1 MLLHGVNTLAQSTFQ
16 GPVRSLNG
24 FISQGPGT
32 VISLAAASLTVDPAV
47 HGGRM
52 IYVNYTAGACT
63 ITLPTVDASADSPYA
78 GPGSDPSNTSN
89 IGVVY
94 TFFIAAT
101 NTNGIKIRT
110 TSSTPGDLFIG
121 SALLSTSAGTPNLY
135 LPNGSSNDVIS
146 MNGTTTGG
154 IAGSYLTVQA
164 VAANKYLVNGVLVGS
179 GTLATPF
186 ADA

>member
-1 MLLHGVNTLAQSTFQ
+1 MAQSTFS

-32 VISLAAASLTVDPAV
+32 VVSLAAASLTVDPAV
-47 HGGRM
+47 HGGRL

-63 ITLPTVDASADSPYA
+63 ITLPTVDASADGPYS
-78 GPGSDPSNTSN
+78 GPGSDPNNTSN

-101 NTNGIKIRT
+101 NTNGIKIKT
-110 TSSTPGDLFIG
+110 FSNTPGDLFIG
-121 SALLSTSAGTPNLY
+121 SLSVGISASTDSLF

-154 IAGSYLTVQA
+154 IAGSYLTIQA
-164 VAANKYLVNGVLVGS
+164 VAANKYMVQGMLVGS

-186 ADA
+186 ADS

>member
-1 MLLHGVNTLAQSTFQ
+1 MAVSTFQ

-32 VISLAAASLTVDPAV
+32 VVTLAAASLTVDPAV
-47 HGGRM
+47 HGGRV
-52 IYVNYTAGACT
+52 IYVNYTAAACT

-78 GPGSDPSNTSN
+78 GPGSDPNN
-89 IGVVY
+89 PNNLGVAY
-94 TFFIAAT
+94 TFYIAAT
-101 NTNGIKIRT
+101 NTNGLKIRT

-121 SALLSTSAGTPNLY
+121 SALLSTSTGAPNLY

-154 IAGSYLTVQA
+154 IAGSYLTIQA
-164 VAANKYLVNGVLVGS
+164 VASGKYLVNGVLVGS

-186 ADA
+186 ADS